1 MKRIIGVLL
10 IFWMTTF
17 VTYASSIES
26 EVTYGEVTETT
37 EGSEMTEGEEGTS
50 NLADDSS
57 AGSEAGKQVGAIDGT
72 AQGKIDFYEG
82 KSNDYKR
89 SIMSDEQIIKKYRL
103 DKEVEDYRKSFLLGY
118 KSVYQESYKTSY
130 REGFNNEVMES
141 TYNTADVSYTLV
153 TMDGATITSDDS
165 VVSMVFEEGA
175 VYLQNNVRIDK
186 KNTKLTIEDLKNRY
200 IQASN
205 VYNVQ
210 VKTEEGYMN
219 VYKPSTLSFKYI
231 GGENVGVY
239 KLTEAGLIY
248 YASAVNG
255 SSIECVID
263 ERTFKGGDY
272 VVLIDKNYKG
282 LSDIDE
288 NWAKD
293 EIELMAKRGWL
304 SGYED
309 GAFRPNE
316 KVTRAEYAVILYNML
331 GWYNYGIADDVQL
344 YFSDANQ
351 LGIWG
356 RKAVYVAVVEGIIN
370 GYPDGSFRPNNKI
383 TYQEVEWLVQR
394 VYKNKGY
401 ANFTW
406 EDMAQVM
413 MDEKGVI
420 SRGLTDKSNF
430 ITRDE
435 VAYMFYI
442 LNRG

>member
-10 IFWMTTF
+10 IFCMAIS
-17 VTYASSIES
+17 VTYASSIEN
-26 EVTYGEVTETT
+26 EEDYGETT
-37 EGSEMTEGEEGTS
+37 EKTIS
-50 NLADDSS
+50 LADDNS
-57 AGSEAGKQVGAIDGT
+57 AGDESGKQVGAIDGT

-89 SIMSDEQIIKKYRL
+89 ALMSDEQIIKKYSL
-103 DKEVEDYRKSFLLGY
+103 DKEVEDYRKSFLAGY
-118 KSVYQESYKTSY
+118 KSVYQESYKTAY
-130 REGFNNEVMES
+130 REGFNTEVMES
-141 TYNTADVSYTLV
+141 TYNSSDVSYTLV
-153 TMDGATITSDDS
+153 TMDGATVTSDDS
-165 VVSMVFEEGA
+165 VVSIIFEEGA

-186 KNTKLTIEDLKNRY
+186 KNTKLTTEDLKNRY

-210 VKTEEGYMN
+210 VKNEEGYMN
-219 VYKPSTLSFKYI
+219 VYKPSTLNFKYI

-239 KLTEAGLIY
+239 KITETGLMY
-248 YASAVNG
+248 YASEING
-255 SSIECVID
+255 SLIECEID

-272 VVLIDKNYKG
+272 VVLIDKSYKG
-282 LSDIDE
+282 LSDIDD

-293 EIELMAKRGWL
+293 EINLMVKRGWV

-309 GAFRPNE
+309 GSFRPNE
-316 KVTRAEYAVILYNML
+316 KITRAEYAVMLYNML
-331 GWYNYGIADDVQL
+331 GWYNYGVADNVQV
-344 YFSDANQ
+344 YFSDANM
-351 LGIWG
+351 LGMWG
-356 RKAVYVAVVEGIIN
+356 RKAVYVAVVEGIIT

-401 ANFTW
+401 SNFVW
-406 EDMAQVM
+406 EDIAQIM

-420 SRGLTDKSNF
+420 SKGITDKRNY
-430 ITRDE
+430 ITRNE

-442 LNRG
+442 LNRGL